1 MDYREIVAV
10 TGIGGLYQLVT
21 SKGDGAIVR
30 SLADGKTVFVSAR
43 KHHVTPIESIEI
55 YTTGDNVRLHEVLQ
69 MMKEAEAETPLP
81 ETKDPK
87 VVAAYFSTIFP
98 EYDRERV
105 YPSDLKKLVKWY
117 SLLKSADLL
126 DFSRYQQ
133 EQEEGA
139 EGDDAMANEQMPLEG
154 KAQVAEHNKD
164 HHLDDEAASQSIEG
178 GDLDLKETPAKKA
191 RAAKATA
198 EGEEAPKK
206 TSRKKAAEP
215 TAEGEGEEAPKKTAR
230 KKKTDEA

>member
-69 MMKEAEAETPLP
+69 KMKDAEAETPLP

-87 VVAAYFSTIFP
+87 GVAAYFSTVFP
-98 EYDRERV
+98 EYDRDRV

-117 SLLKSADLL
+117 GLLKTADLL

-133 EQEEGA
+133 A
-139 EGDDAMANEQMPLEG
+139 ENAGDPMEAEAPMPLEG
-154 KAQVAEHNKD
+154 QVQIKEHNKD
-164 HHLDDEAASQSIEG
+164 HNADDEAASQSVEG
-178 GDLDLKETPAKKA
+178 GNLDVKKA
-191 RAAKATA
+191 PTKKAATKKATETA
-198 EGEEAPKK
+198 TDSEAAPKK
-206 TSRKKAAEP
+206 TRAKKAAEP
-215 TAEGEGEEAPKKTAR
+215 TAEEEAAPKKTAR
-230 KKKTDEA
+230 KKKTDEEA

>member
-43 KHHVTPIESIEI
+43 KHQVTPIESIEI

-69 MMKEAEAETPLP
+69 KMKAAEAETPLP
-81 ETKDPK
+81 ETKDQK
-87 VVAAYFSTIFP
+87 VVAAYFSTVFP
-98 EYDRERV
+98 EYDRDRV
-105 YPSDLKKLVKWY
+105 YSSDLKKLVKWY
-117 SLLKSADLL
+117 SLLKNADLL
-126 DFSRYQQ
+126 DFTRY
-133 EQEEGA
+133 EQEEN
-139 EGDDAMANEQMPLEG
+139 EEAMSSETAMPLEG

-164 HHLDDEAASQSIEG
+164 HDVDAEAASQSIEG
-178 GDLDLKETPAKKA
+178 GDPATAAPKTRAKKA
-191 RAAKATA
+191 AGAA
-198 EGEEAPKK
+198 ESEEAPKK
-206 TSRKKAAEP
+206 ATRKKATEDSA
-215 TAEGEGEEAPKKTAR
+215 EGEEAPKKTAR

>member
-43 KHHVTPIESIEI
+43 KHQVTPIESIEI

-69 MMKEAEAETPLP
+69 KMKDAEAETPLP
-81 ETKDPK
+81 GTKDQK
-87 VVAAYFSTIFP
+87 EVAQYFSTVFP
-98 EYDRERV
+98 EYDRDRV

-117 SLLKSADLL
+117 GLLKSADLL
-126 DFSRYQQ
+126 DFSRY
-133 EQEEGA
+133 EQEEA
-139 EGDDAMANEQMPLEG
+139 ADDALTDENAMPLEG
-154 KAQVAEHNKD
+154 KVQVSEHNKD
-164 HHLDDEAASQSIEG
+164 HHVDEEAASQSVEG
-178 GDLDLKETPAKKA
+178 GNLDVKEEPAKKA
-191 RAAKATA
+191 RAKKATETEGEEAPKKATRAKKTTDAAA

-206 TSRKKAAEP
+206 T
-215 TAEGEGEEAPKKTAR
+215 TR
-230 KKKTDEA
+230 KKKTDDEA

>member
-69 MMKEAEAETPLP
+69 MMKNAEAETPLP
-81 ETKDPK
+81 ETKSPAM
-87 VVAAYFSTIFP
+87 VAEYFDTVFP
-98 EYDRERV
+98 EYDRDRV
-105 YPSDLKKLVKWY
+105 YSSDLKKLVKWY
-117 SLLKSADLL
+117 RLLQAADLL
-126 DFSRYQQ
+126 DFSRYQ
-133 EQEEGA
+133 EQQQEGA
-139 EGDDAMANEQMPLEG
+139 EGNDTDALANEQMPLEG
-154 KAQVAEHNKD
+154 KVQVAEHNKD
-164 HHLDDEAASQSIEG
+164 PHTDDEAAAQSIEG
-178 GDLDLKETPAKKA
+178 GDLDVKETPKKA
-191 RAAKATA
+191 SRKKAATPTP

-206 TSRKKAAEP
+206 KVA
-215 TAEGEGEEAPKKTAR
+215 
-230 KKKTDEA
+230 KKKTDDA